1 MAINAV
7 IFDYDGVIADSK
19 DMIYDIADG
28 FLQLHGI
35 RLDKTKI
42 LTGSAKETFRNAGL
56 ESRLQEFMPFLKSE
70 SIRRFREVDVFPGM
84 QAVLAELEQNYSIG
98 IVSNGF
104 KDFIDRHL
112 SFHGMAGRIKAV
124 VDGSEIRVK
133 PDPYQ
138 IIKCLSLL
146 GARPDE
152 SCYIGD
158 TDTDVIAARA
168 AGIGK
173 VIAVS
178 YGFHGAERLKN
189 ADVIIHRPESIITA
203 LKG

>member
-1 MAINAV
+1 MQLEK
-7 IFDYDGVIADSK
+7 SK
-19 DMIYDIADG
+19 
-28 FLQLHGI
+28 F
-35 RLDKTKI
+35 

-56 ESRLQEFMPFLKSE
+56 ENRVHEFMPFLKSE
-70 SIRRFREVDVFPGM
+70 SLKRFREVKIFNGM
-84 QAVLAELEQNYSIG
+84 QAVLADLQQSYSIG

-104 KDFIDRHL
+104 KDFINMHL
-112 SFHGMAGRIKAV
+112 DFHGMTNYIKAI

-146 GARPDE
+146 GSKAEE

-158 TDTDVIAARA
+158 TDTDIIAARA
-168 AGIGK
+168 AGIKK

-178 YGFHGAERLKN
+178 YGFHGEERLKN
-189 ADVIIHRPESIITA
+189 ADVIIHTPESIITA
-203 LKG
+203 LKE